1 MFNVFLRIYI
11 LSIKICLI
19 DRKGNSG
26 ACIENICCSGLV
38 LFSFFF
44 KELIYLFLESR
55 EGKQTERE
63 RNINVWLPLT
73 SSPTGDLAYNP
84 GMCPVWESNQRP
96 FGMQDGTQ
104 STEPHYPGL
113 VLFSVDTFK
122 KYIYKTWNGAHSIWI
137 T

>member
-55 EGKQTERE
+55 EGKENERE
-63 RNINVWLPLT
+63 RNISVWLPLMH
-73 SSPTGDLAYNP
+73 PLLETGPATQAHALT
-84 GMCPVWESNQRP
+84 GNQTTTLW
-96 FGMQDGTQ
+96 FSG
-104 STEPHYPGL
+104 PHL
-113 VLFSVDTFK
+113 
-122 KYIYKTWNGAHSIWI
+122 IH
-137 T
+137 